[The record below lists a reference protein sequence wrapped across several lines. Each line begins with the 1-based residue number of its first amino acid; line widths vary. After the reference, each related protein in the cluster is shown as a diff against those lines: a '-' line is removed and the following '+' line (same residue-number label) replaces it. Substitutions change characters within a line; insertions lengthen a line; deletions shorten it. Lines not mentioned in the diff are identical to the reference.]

1 MFFSNTKLE
10 WFGKIPP
17 EWKVSKI
24 KYIHAQ
30 TKNSFTDGDWIE
42 SSEIVDTGIR
52 YITTGNIGE
61 GKFKYQGKG
70 YINEQTFERLNCT
83 EIFEGDLLIS
93 RLSPPVGRSCILPD
107 LGNRAVTS
115 VDNVVLRLNKDFSKE
130 FYNFV
135 FNSVLYFEHTET
147 LSRGS
152 TLTRISRN
160 ILGNIKV
167 LVPPVEEQQL
177 ISKYLYKK
185 TQKIDFLIEKIEKKI
200 QLLKEQKDRTINQYV
215 TKGLDPNVEMKD
227 SGISIIGKIPKN
239 WNLKKISHIVNFI
252 GSGTTPK
259 SNLNEYYENGEIN
272 WLITGDLIDQ
282 EIHETTKK
290 ITLKALEDN
299 SLKIYPQNS
308 LVIAMYGATIGK
320 LGILKVK
327 STVNQA
333 CCVLNFEMHQDTNFW
348 FNSFLGNRKY
358 LVSLGYGGG
367 QPNISQETIKGLRL
381 PSPPDKSEQ
390 ILISNILKKQSKKID
405 DLIKKH
411 IKKKDLLRE
420 YRHSLISSVVTGK
433 IRIKEDML

>member
-200 QLLKEQKDRTINQYV
+200 QLLKEQKDRTIINYF
-215 TKGLDPNVEMKD
+215 TRMRYLDKKGSLMLD
-227 SGISIIGKIPKN
+227 
-239 WNLKKISHIVNFI
+239 
-252 GSGTTPK
+252 
-259 SNLNEYYENGEIN
+259 
-272 WLITGDLIDQ
+272 
-282 EIHETTKK
+282 
-290 ITLKALEDN
+290 
-299 SLKIYPQNS
+299 
-308 LVIAMYGATIGK
+308 
-320 LGILKVK
+320 
-327 STVNQA
+327 
-333 CCVLNFEMHQDTNFW
+333 
-348 FNSFLGNRKY
+348 
-358 LVSLGYGGG
+358 
-367 QPNISQETIKGLRL
+367 
-381 PSPPDKSEQ
+381 
-390 ILISNILKKQSKKID
+390 
-405 DLIKKH
+405 
-411 IKKKDLLRE
+411 KKDLKSQKNYIPWFKQTIDNLDDNE
-420 YRHSLISSVVTGK
+420 YIIFGHWAALNGKTKLNNIIGLDTGCVWGKKLTAIRLEDKKIISVKNES
-433 IRIKEDML
+433 I